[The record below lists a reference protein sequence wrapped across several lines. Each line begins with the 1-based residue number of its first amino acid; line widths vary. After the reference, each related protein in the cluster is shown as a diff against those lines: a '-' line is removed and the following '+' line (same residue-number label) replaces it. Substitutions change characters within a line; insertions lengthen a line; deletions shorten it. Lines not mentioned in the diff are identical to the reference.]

1 MARLFLVRHGQASYG
16 AADYDRLSPLGWQQ
30 SRWLGEHFAERGLRF
45 DVVVRGTQR
54 RHDETLRGILE
65 GMGIDAGHDAH
76 PGLNEYD
83 ARALLEAHTGMPDA
97 ALQGADRQAHFRRLR
112 DALRAWCEGTIVG
125 GGHEPFDAFRA
136 RVMGVF
142 DTLRA
147 RSDAGAILAVSS
159 GGPISTILSTLTGM
173 PARMMVDL
181 NLQTRNGAFSE
192 FVLSARGVHFVSFN
206 NVPHLDRPDRPGAVT
221 HA

>member
-16 AADYDRLSPLGWQQ
+16 AADYDRLSALGWQQ

-45 DVVVRGTQR
+45 DVVARGTQR

-65 GMGIDAGHDAH
+65 GMGIDADHEAH

-83 ARALLEAHTGMPDA
+83 ARSLLEAHTGVPDA
-97 ALQGADRQAHFRRLR
+97 APQGVDRRAHFRKLR
-112 DALRAWCEGTIVG
+112 EALEAWCEGTITA
-125 GGHEPFDAFRA
+125 GGHEPFDAFRG
-136 RVMGVF
+136 RVMGAF
-142 DTLRA
+142 DGLRA
-147 RSDAGAILAVSS
+147 RSGAGCILAVSS

-173 PARMMVDL
+173 PARMMAAL

-192 FVLSARGVHFVSFN
+192 FVLTARGAHFVSFN

-221 HA
+221 YS